1 MSVYKHSQKFLE
13 KKLKKIKKQINKL
26 EKQKE
31 KLTAMYLNT
40 FPKEVIEII
49 KEQEEQ
55 EKE

>member
-26 EKQKE
+26 EKQKA